1 MKNDPIMDAYT
12 AWKMEPSEQNA
23 SSVFKAL
30 EPQIGTALH
39 TFAPGM
45 EDGLKMKAKVL
56 TMQAMKTYNP
66 KKGMHLKS
74 YVYQQLQPL
83 QREFGVRSNVV
94 KVPERHIME
103 RQRLTI
109 AETELSDQLGRP
121 PSVMELADYTH
132 TPVKRITAIRAARM
146 AVPES
151 KTLDPETGS
160 PTISQR
166 ENAQEVWSQYVY
178 QSLDPTNQRI
188 FEMVTG
194 YGGTKTVP
202 KQEIAKK
209 LRISPSAVSQRIGVI
224 TKKLEEGLNLE

>member
-1 MKNDPIMDAYT
+1 MMDFQTPKGNKEMSCNCNQKIQVKYKKLVPEAFTPYRATDHAAGFDLT
-12 AWKMEPSEQNA
+12 AIQSE
-23 SSVFKAL
+23 
-30 EPQIGTALH
+30 
-39 TFAPGM
+39 
-45 EDGLKMKAKVL
+45 
-56 TMQAMKTYNP
+56 
-66 KKGMHLKS
+66 
-74 YVYQQLQPL
+74 
-83 QREFGVRSNVV
+83 RSNGKVV
-94 KVPERHIME
+94 YRTGLAFEIPPGYYGQFCPRSSIRDKFLNIME

-151 KTLDPETGS
+151 KTFDPETGS